1 MANKT
6 LFQSLRG
13 ALLPETDAVN
23 EAGGKAYALSP
34 KNALAQYA
42 MTGCLNST
50 YYVSAEAQ
58 LQKVLELAAQV
69 EPEFIAKTAIYARQK
84 GFMKDM
90 PALLCAALSAK
101 NPQLLRTVFDR
112 VMDDGRMVRNFVQI
126 LRSGVT
132 GRKSLG
138 TAPKRMVQRWLAS
151 RTDEQLF
158 RASIGNDPSLVDVIK
173 MVHPKPGNPAREALY
188 GYLMGKKHNA
198 ELLPPCVKQ
207 FEAFKAGAR
216 ELVPEVPFQM
226 HTALDLGKTEWK
238 AIAGNAPWQMTRMNM
253 NTFARHGVFEDE
265 AMVQR
270 VAERLANAELVKRA
284 KVFPYHLLAAF
295 KAAGDDVPPQ
305 VRAALQ
311 DAMEIAIENVP
322 RIAGQVYVCT
332 DVSGSMGLALT
343 GHRAGATTSVRCIDV
358 AALVSAAI
366 LRQNPR
372 AEVLPFE
379 QEVVEVQ
386 LNPRDSVMTNAQKLA
401 AVGGGGTNCSAP
413 LARLNS
419 LKAKGDLVVFV
430 SDNESWADTQN
441 GRGTKTMQEWA
452 VFKQRNPQARLVCID
467 IQPNTT
473 TQAAERKDILNIGGF
488 SDQVFE
494 IIAAFAEGRL
504 GADHWVGIIDSVE
517 L

>member
-69 EPEFIAKTAIYARQK
+69 EPEFVAKTAIYARQK

-138 TAPKRMVQRWLAS
+138 TAPKRSVQRWLAS

-216 ELVPEVPFQM
+216 EVVPEVPFQM
-226 HTALDLGKTEWK
+226 LTALDLGKTEWM
-238 AIAGNAPWQMTRMNM
+238 AIAGNAPWQMTRMNL

-284 KVFPYHLLAAF
+284 RVFPYQLLTAF

-386 LNPRDSVMTNAQKLA
+386 LNPRDSVMTNAEKLA

-430 SDNESWADTQN
+430 SDNESWADAQN

-494 IIAAFAEGRL
+494 IVAAFAEGRL